1 MPKTDRSID
10 LLRLLRG
17 NSGEQSGLMIVKADT
32 ANTLVFEGSATP
44 LDLDLFEIPKDIQPI
59 QAGKRYFTL
68 PILTADN
75 SQRWGILQRL
85 D

>member
-1 MPKTDRSID
+1 MPKLDKSIE
-10 LLRLLRG
+10 LLRLLRSNG
-17 NSGEQSGLMIVKADT
+17 GTQNGLMVVKADT
-32 ANTLVFEGSATP
+32 ANSLVFEGSTTP
-44 LDLDLFEIPKDIQPI
+44 LDLDLFEIPKDLQPI
-59 QAGKRYFTL
+59 QAGKRYFTM